1 MSADSTGKGS
11 DDRWERLQELFSRA
25 VELPA
30 AERQA
35 FVAKE
40 TSGDTE
46 LRAEL
51 LDLLVCDAGSARTGP
66 LTLALGAALDTTTRD
81 RRKALLG
88 RVVGNY
94 KLVSVLGHGGTG
106 TVYLGERADRQY
118 SAQVAVKIVDNG
130 TMQGE
135 LGLRFRAERQILAS
149 LNHPNIARLLDAG
162 ETDEGNPYLVME
174 YVHGEQLDRYCDR
187 QRLGVRERMQLF
199 LDICSAVQYAHQN
212 LVVHRDLK
220 PANILVT
227 AEGAP
232 KLLDFGIAKLLD
244 AGEAAAAMAL
254 TRMNDRLL
262 TPEYASP
269 EQILGRPVTTASDVY
284 ALGVVLYELL
294 TGLRPYTVPASAS
307 QLELERSIC
316 ITDPPKPSAAVRRAR
331 DNGPLEGQSEM
342 LAVAAARRLT
352 PEKLQKRL
360 GGDVDSIVL
369 RALRKEPTHRYNSI
383 EQFASDVRRY
393 LAREP
398 VQARQGNWLYYSR
411 RFVRRHAF
419 GVAAGATFVVFLV
432 VFAMVS
438 NIQAQRIAAERDR
451 VMQENSRAEEVSEF
465 MLETFSNGDPFTY
478 ATKAGAT
485 PDTAEELLAQAG
497 RRIREDLNKHPLVR
511 AKLLETLGRA
521 YRRRGDDKSAISY
534 LQDAVQIRKS
544 LSGGRGDMETASAL
558 VELAMTMR
566 EGGDMLGSDGV
577 LAEAAAIT
585 QGLKQQRSLTYARIL
600 ANRGRAQI
608 KLGKPD
614 AAQAYYSEAL
624 ALLQDLQLS
633 RDPEAAQL
641 LIDQSSAFVWQ
652 DDLLAAERTARA
664 ALDIYATTLNKLHP
678 DRIYAQSQLGD
689 TLRLQGRLDEASV
702 LLKEALAGNRTVYGE
717 NGRPVAD
724 VLDSLGKVRRG
735 QHDLTEAEQY
745 AQEALDTQIRGVEG
759 ANHWRTAYYRTSLGA
774 IQIERKEYAA
784 AEAQLRAAI
793 TTLEKTVPADHPYM
807 ASAEHY
813 LGEALLRSNRLKD
826 AEAAFMGAM
835 NRSRRAN
842 EPEWRA
848 ARSASGLGEALY
860 RQGRA
865 SEAEPFLVNSYRTL
879 SADRNADASAQATAR
894 ERVVRFY
901 TDRGQLQKLHALT
914 EETRPETSSAAARTD

>member
-81 RRKALLG
+81 RRKALVG

-149 LNHPNIARLLDAG
+149 LNHANIARLLDAG

-174 YVHGEQLDRYCDR
+174 YVHGEPLDRYCDR
-187 QRLGVRERMQLF
+187 QRLGVRERLQLF

-227 AEGAP
+227 AEGTP

-269 EQILGRPVTTASDVY
+269 EQILGRPVTTGSDVY

-331 DNGPLEGQSEM
+331 DSGPLEGQSEM

-360 GGDVDSIVL
+360 SGDIDSIVL
-369 RALRKEPTHRYNSI
+369 RALRKEPAHRYNSI

-398 VQARQGNWLYYSR
+398 VQARQQGFHVEFMGISYRSAAPWHATKCASR
-411 RFVRRHAF
+411 PA
-419 GVAAGATFVVFLV
+419 
-432 VFAMVS
+432 S
-438 NIQAQRIAAERDR
+438 SPRI
-451 VMQENSRAEEVSEF
+451 SRAW
-465 MLETFSNGDPFTY
+465 
-478 ATKAGAT
+478 A
-485 PDTAEELLAQAG
+485 
-497 RRIREDLNKHPLVR
+497 RRC
-511 AKLLETLGRA
+511 A
-521 YRRRGDDKSAISY
+521 
-534 LQDAVQIRKS
+534 
-544 LSGGRGDMETASAL
+544 
-558 VELAMTMR
+558 
-566 EGGDMLGSDGV
+566 
-577 LAEAAAIT
+577 
-585 QGLKQQRSLTYARIL
+585 
-600 ANRGRAQI
+600 
-608 KLGKPD
+608 
-614 AAQAYYSEAL
+614 
-624 ALLQDLQLS
+624 
-633 RDPEAAQL
+633 
-641 LIDQSSAFVWQ
+641 
-652 DDLLAAERTARA
+652 
-664 ALDIYATTLNKLHP
+664 
-678 DRIYAQSQLGD
+678 
-689 TLRLQGRLDEASV
+689 
-702 LLKEALAGNRTVYGE
+702 
-717 NGRPVAD
+717 
-724 VLDSLGKVRRG
+724 
-735 QHDLTEAEQY
+735 
-745 AQEALDTQIRGVEG
+745 
-759 ANHWRTAYYRTSLGA
+759 
-774 IQIERKEYAA
+774 
-784 AEAQLRAAI
+784 
-793 TTLEKTVPADHPYM
+793 
-807 ASAEHY
+807 
-813 LGEALLRSNRLKD
+813 
-826 AEAAFMGAM
+826 
-835 NRSRRAN
+835 
-842 EPEWRA
+842 
-848 ARSASGLGEALY
+848 
-860 RQGRA
+860 
-865 SEAEPFLVNSYRTL
+865 
-879 SADRNADASAQATAR
+879 
-894 ERVVRFY
+894 
-901 TDRGQLQKLHALT
+901 
-914 EETRPETSSAAARTD
+914 TSSPPAPTSSIST